1 MLPDN
6 LGHLFD
12 DALRLTPSREA
23 VFQGDRVLTFE
34 ELDARANRA
43 ANALAELG
51 VGVGDRVGLMFSNDF
66 RFLESLFGSMRLGA
80 VPVPLNV
87 RMGDDALQYVLADSE
102 ARVLVAGPG
111 LAARARA
118 VAAAVTAVKHR
129 VVQDGAS
136 ADEIAY
142 EPWLDA
148 ASATRARRRTA
159 PVEVC
164 MQPY

>member
-66 RFLESLFGSMRLGA
+66 RFLESLFG
-80 VPVPLNV
+80 
-87 RMGDDALQYVLADSE
+87 
-102 ARVLVAGPG
+102 
-111 LAARARA
+111 
-118 VAAAVTAVKHR
+118 
-129 VVQDGAS
+129 
-136 ADEIAY
+136 
-142 EPWLDA
+142 
-148 ASATRARRRTA
+148 
-159 PVEVC
+159 
-164 MQPY
+164 